1 MKKRILLM
9 FVFVCASLLYGVA
22 NAQTYEGFIG
32 AEDWKTVGTP
42 QDSEEGYAPDFSY
55 QISVVDEGK
64 LQVTV
69 DMSATCVGL
78 VPQLFVN
85 GGYLMDLNPVA
96 GSSSQFANTTSD
108 AYEIGETLSVS
119 FYFAYAGGIS
129 DTNPF
134 DYVVGS
140 TNEALD
146 DSEAPVVSMLELEG
160 VSTTKADVRLL
171 VTDNLASSVKVEFS
185 VDDFASVLNSQKVAA
200 GTETVCTLSGLTPET
215 AYDLKV
221 RATDDADN
229 VSEVKTLSFS
239 TLDADAESYYYGVVA
254 SADEWEENTGDYRPV
269 INYIV
274 KTTADNQLEFTM
286 TLDSGTDGLVNPEI
300 WIDNVAYGTT
310 PISGEELAYT
320 YTTEA
325 SFVRGATVTFNFRLV
340 YAGGGASATLPIS
353 FVVGSA
359 NEKPAE
365 DVEAPVL
372 NSVTAGNV
380 TGYSADITVNAT
392 DNQSASLTVEVA
404 SDEAFESVLGTSRVN
419 SGEDGICTLDN
430 LSPLTDYTLYVRVSD
445 LAGNVSEVK
454 TVTFSTLEPADAVTF
469 VGSIAAD
476 GWAVTGTPEGEEE
489 VFAPSVSYEIVT
501 TRENRLQFRLS
512 LDRVCVGMGA
522 EVWIDGEPFF
532 GLQQPAAENAVN
544 IFEGENSQSYSR
556 GTKLNIRFRF
566 PFAGGVSE
574 TKPFEFEV
582 GSKSGG
588 SSVDDFV
595 ADAVRVYGA
604 NGELR
609 VCGASGSQCC
619 VYDLSGRL
627 VMSCLVDG
635 QEAVYSLNKGLY
647 VVVVG
652 GSVSKV
658 VL

>member
-1 MKKRILLM
+1 MKKKLLLM
-9 FVFVCASLLYGVA
+9 FVFVCASFLYGVV

-32 AEDWKTVGTP
+32 ADDWQTVGTP
-42 QDSEEGYAPDFSY
+42 QDATEGYAPDFSY
-55 QISVVDEGK
+55 QISVVEDGK

-69 DMSATCVGL
+69 DLSATCVGL

-85 GGYLMDLNPVA
+85 GVYLMNLNPVA
-96 GSSSQFANTTSD
+96 GSSSQFSGTTPD
-108 AYEIGETLSVS
+108 AYEIGETLRLS
-119 FYFAYAGGIS
+119 FYFAYAGGVS
-129 DTNPF
+129 DTNAF

-146 DSEAPVVSMLELEG
+146 DSEAPVVSMFELEG

-239 TLDADAESYYYGVVA
+239 TLDADAECYYYGVVA
-254 SADEWEENTGDYRPV
+254 TEEEWNEKGGGYVPV
-269 INYIV
+269 INYVV
-274 KTTADNQLEFTM
+274 KTTADNKLEFTL
-286 TLDSGTDGLVNPEI
+286 TLDSGTTGLVNPEI
-300 WIDNVAYGTT
+300 WVDGVNTATAPVGDA
-310 PISGEELAYT
+310 LT
-320 YTTEA
+320 YTGISAA
-325 SFVRGATVTFNFRLV
+325 SYERGATVNFYFRLV
-340 YAGGGASATLPIS
+340 HAGGVSSTHAIP
-353 FVVGSA
+353 FEVGSA

-372 NSVTAGNV
+372 NSVSAGNI

-392 DNQSASLTVEVA
+392 DDQSASLTVEVA
-404 SDEAFESVLGTSRVN
+404 SDEAFESVLATSRVA
-419 SGEDGICTLDN
+419 SGEDGVCTLDN
-430 LSPLTDYTLYVRVSD
+430 LTPLTEYTLYVRVSD
-445 LAGNVSEVK
+445 LAGNVSDVK
-454 TVTFSTLEPADAVTF
+454 TVTFTTLEPADAVTF

-609 VCGASGSQCC
+609 VCGASGSQCS

>member
-1 MKKRILLM
+1 MKKKLLLV
-9 FVFVCASLLYGVA
+9 FVFVCASFLYGVV

-42 QDSEEGYAPDFSY
+42 QGSEEGYAPDFSY

-69 DMSATCVGL
+69 DLSATCVGL

-85 GGYLMDLNPVA
+85 GVYLMNLNPVA
-96 GSSSQFANTTSD
+96 GSSSQFSGTTPD
-108 AYEIGETLSVS
+108 AYEIGETLSLS
-119 FYFAYAGGIS
+119 FYFAYAGGVS
-129 DTNPF
+129 DTNAF

-146 DSEAPVVSMLELEG
+146 DSEAPVVSMFELEG

-239 TLDADAESYYYGVVA
+239 TLDADAECYYYGVVA
-254 SADEWEENTGDYRPV
+254 TEEEWNEKGGGYVPV
-269 INYIV
+269 INYVV
-274 KTTADNQLEFTM
+274 KTTADNKLEFTL
-286 TLDSGTDGLVNPEI
+286 TLDSGTTGLVNPEI
-300 WIDNVAYGTT
+300 WVDGVNTATAPVGDA
-310 PISGEELAYT
+310 LT
-320 YTTEA
+320 YTGISAA
-325 SFVRGATVTFNFRLV
+325 SYERGATVNFYFRLV
-340 YAGGGASATLPIS
+340 HAGGVSSTHAIP
-353 FVVGSA
+353 FEVGSA

-372 NSVTAGNV
+372 NSVSAGNI

-392 DNQSASLTVEVA
+392 DDQSASLTVEVA
-404 SDEAFESVLGTSRVN
+404 SDEAFESVLATSRVA
-419 SGEDGICTLDN
+419 SGEDGVCTLDN
-430 LSPLTDYTLYVRVSD
+430 LTPLTDYTLYVRVSD

-476 GWAVTGTPEGEEE
+476 GWAVTGTPEGETE

-512 LDRVCVGMGA
+512 LDRVCVGMGV

-544 IFEGENSQSYSR
+544 IFEGENSRSYPR

>member
-1 MKKRILLM
+1 MKKKLLLM
-9 FVFVCASLLYGVA
+9 FVFVCASFLYGVV
-22 NAQTYEGFIG
+22 NAQTYKGFIG

-108 AYEIGETLSVS
+108 VYEIGETLSVS

-146 DSEAPVVSMLELEG
+146 DSEAPVVSMFELEG

-200 GTETVCTLSGLTPET
+200 GTKTVCTLSGLTPET

-239 TLDADAESYYYGVVA
+239 TLDADAECYYYGVVA
-254 SADEWEENTGDYRPV
+254 TEEEWNEKGGGYVPV
-269 INYIV
+269 INYVV
-274 KTTADNQLEFTM
+274 KTTADNKLEFTM
-286 TLDSGTDGLVNPEI
+286 TLDSGTTGLVNPEI
-300 WIDNVAYGTT
+300 WVDGVNTATTPTGEALTYTGITGASFERGTT
-310 PISGEELAYT
+310 VNFY
-320 YTTEA
+320 
-325 SFVRGATVTFNFRLV
+325 FRLV
-340 YAGGGASATLPIS
+340 HAGGVSSTHAIP
-353 FVVGSA
+353 FEVGSA

-404 SDEAFESVLGTSRVN
+404 SDEAFESVLATSRVA
-419 SGEDGICTLDN
+419 SGEDGVCTLDN
-430 LSPLTDYTLYVRVSD
+430 LTPLTEYTLYVRVSD
-445 LAGNVSEVK
+445 LAGNVSDVK
-454 TVTFSTLEPADAVTF
+454 TVTFTTLEPADAVAF

-476 GWAVTGTPEGEEE
+476 GWAVTGTPEGETE

-512 LDRVCVGMGA
+512 LDRVCVGMGV
-522 EVWIDGEPFF
+522 EVWINGEPFF

-544 IFEGENSQSYSR
+544 IFEGENSRSYPR

>member
-1 MKKRILLM
+1 MKKKLLLM
-9 FVFVCASLLYGVA
+9 FVFVCASFLYGVV

-42 QDSEEGYAPDFSY
+42 QGSEEGYAPDFSY

-69 DMSATCVGL
+69 DLSATCVGL

-85 GGYLMDLNPVA
+85 GVYLMNLNPVA
-96 GSSSQFANTTSD
+96 GSSSQFSGTTPD

-119 FYFAYAGGIS
+119 FYFAYAGGFS
-129 DTNPF
+129 DTNSF

-140 TNEALD
+140 TNGALD
-146 DSEAPVVSMLELEG
+146 DS
-160 VSTTKADVRLL
+160 
-171 VTDNLASSVKVEFS
+171 
-185 VDDFASVLNSQKVAA
+185 
-200 GTETVCTLSGLTPET
+200 
-215 AYDLKV
+215 
-221 RATDDADN
+221 
-229 VSEVKTLSFS
+229 
-239 TLDADAESYYYGVVA
+239 
-254 SADEWEENTGDYRPV
+254 
-269 INYIV
+269 
-274 KTTADNQLEFTM
+274 
-286 TLDSGTDGLVNPEI
+286 
-300 WIDNVAYGTT
+300 
-310 PISGEELAYT
+310 
-320 YTTEA
+320 
-325 SFVRGATVTFNFRLV
+325 
-340 YAGGGASATLPIS
+340 
-353 FVVGSA
+353 
-359 NEKPAE
+359 
-365 DVEAPVL
+365 EAPVL

-404 SDEAFESVLGTSRVN
+404 SDEAFESVLATSRVA
-419 SGEDGICTLDN
+419 SGEDGVCTLDN

-469 VGSIAAD
+469 VGGIAAD
-476 GWAVTGTPEGEEE
+476 GWASTGTPEGEAE
-489 VFAPSVSYEIVT
+489 VFAPAVSYEIVT

-512 LDRVCVGMGA
+512 LDRVCVGMGV

-544 IFEGENSQSYSR
+544 IFEGENSRSYPR

-566 PFAGGVSE
+566 PFTGGVSE

>member
-1 MKKRILLM
+1 MKKKLLLM
-9 FVFVCASLLYGVA
+9 FVFVCASILYGVV

-32 AEDWKTVGTP
+32 ADDWQTVGTP
-42 QDSEEGYAPDFSY
+42 QDATEGYAPDFSY
-55 QISVVDEGK
+55 QISVVEDGK

-69 DMSATCVGL
+69 DLSATCVGL
-78 VPQLFVN
+78 VPQLVVN
-85 GGYLMDLNPVA
+85 GKYTNLEPVA
-96 GSSSQFANTTSD
+96 GSASQFSGTTPD
-108 AYEIGETLSVS
+108 AYEIGETLRLS
-119 FYFAYAGGIS
+119 FYFAYAGGVS
-129 DTNPF
+129 DTNAF

-146 DSEAPVVSMLELEG
+146 DSEAPVVSMFELEG

-239 TLDADAESYYYGVVA
+239 TLDADAECYYYGVVA
-254 SADEWEENTGDYRPV
+254 TEEEWNEKGGGYVPV
-269 INYIV
+269 INYVV
-274 KTTADNQLEFTM
+274 KTTADNKLEFTL
-286 TLDSGTDGLVNPEI
+286 TLDSGTTGLVNPEI
-300 WIDNVAYGTT
+300 WVDGVNTATAPVGDA
-310 PISGEELAYT
+310 LT
-320 YTTEA
+320 YTGISAA
-325 SFVRGATVTFNFRLV
+325 SYERGATVNFYFRLV
-340 YAGGGASATLPIS
+340 HAGGVSSTHAIP
-353 FVVGSA
+353 FEVGSA

-372 NSVTAGNV
+372 NSVSAGNI

-392 DNQSASLTVEVA
+392 DDQSASLTVEVA
-404 SDEAFESVLGTSRVN
+404 SDEAFESVLATSRVA
-419 SGEDGICTLDN
+419 SGEDGVCTLDN
-430 LSPLTDYTLYVRVSD
+430 LTPLTDYTLYVRVSD

-476 GWAVTGTPEGEEE
+476 GWAVTGTPEGETE

-512 LDRVCVGMGA
+512 LDRVCVGMGV

-544 IFEGENSQSYSR
+544 IFEGENSRSYPR

-595 ADAVRVYGA
+595 ADAVRFYGA

>member
-1 MKKRILLM
+1 MKKKLLLM
-9 FVFVCASLLYGVA
+9 FVFVCASFLYGVV

-32 AEDWKTVGTP
+32 ADDWQTVGTP
-42 QDSEEGYAPDFSY
+42 QDATEGYAPDFSY
-55 QISVVDEGK
+55 QISVAEDGK

-69 DMSATCVGL
+69 DLSATCVGL

-85 GGYLMDLNPVA
+85 GGYLMNLNPVA
-96 GSSSQFANTTSD
+96 GSASQFSNTTPD
-108 AYEIGETLSVS
+108 TYEIGETLSIS
-119 FYFAYAGGIS
+119 FYFAYAGGVS

-140 TNEALD
+140 VNETLD

-160 VSTTKADVRLL
+160 VSSTKADVCVL
-171 VTDNLASSVKVEFS
+171 VNDNVASSVKVEFS
-185 VDDFASVLNSQKVAA
+185 VDGFSSVLQSQKVAV
-200 GTETVCTLSGLTPET
+200 GTETVCTLSGLTPAT
-215 AYDLKV
+215 AYDLAV

-254 SADEWEENTGDYRPV
+254 SADEWNEKGGDYTPV
-269 INYIV
+269 INYVV
-274 KTTADNQLEFTM
+274 KTTGDNQLEFTL
-286 TLDSGTDGLVNPEI
+286 TLDSGMTGLVNPEI
-300 WIDNVAYGTT
+300 WVNGVNTATAPT
-310 PISGEELAYT
+310 GEELT
-320 YTTEA
+320 YTGITEA
-325 SFVRGATVTFNFRLV
+325 AFERGTTVNFYFRLV
-340 YAGGGASATLPIS
+340 HSGGVSSTQSIP
-353 FVVGSA
+353 FEVGSA

-372 NSVTAGNV
+372 NSVSAGNI

-392 DNQSASLTVEVA
+392 DNLSTSLTVEIA

-419 SGEDGICTLDN
+419 SGEDGVCTLDN

-476 GWAVTGTPEGEEE
+476 GWASTGTPEGEAE
-489 VFAPSVSYEIVT
+489 VFAPAVSYEIVT

-512 LDRVCVGMGA
+512 LDRVCPGLGV

-532 GLQQPAAENAVN
+532 GLQQPQAENAVN
-544 IFEGENSQSYSR
+544 LFEGENSQSYPR

-588 SSVDDFV
+588 SSVENFA
-595 ADAVRVYGA
+595 ADAVRVSGS

-609 VCGASGSQCC
+609 ICGASGSQCV
-619 VYDLSGRL
+619 VYDLSGRV
-627 VMSCLVDG
+627 VMNCLVDG
-635 QEAVYSLNKGLY
+635 QDAVYSLNKGLY

-652 GSVSKV
+652 SSVSKV

>member
-85 GGYLMDLNPVA
+85 GGYLMNLNPVA

-160 VSTTKADVRLL
+160 VSTTKVDVRLL

-185 VDDFASVLNSQKVAA
+185 IDDFASVLNSQKVAA

-239 TLDADAESYYYGVVA
+239 TLDADAECYYYGVVA
-254 SADEWEENTGDYRPV
+254 TEEEWNEKGGGYVPV
-269 INYIV
+269 INYVV
-274 KTTADNQLEFTM
+274 KTTADNKLEFTM
-286 TLDSGTDGLVNPEI
+286 TLDSGMTGLVNPEI
-300 WIDNVAYGTT
+300 WVDGVNTATTPTGEALTYTGITGASFERGTT
-310 PISGEELAYT
+310 VNFY
-320 YTTEA
+320 
-325 SFVRGATVTFNFRLV
+325 FRLV
-340 YAGGGASATLPIS
+340 HAGGVSSTHAIP
-353 FVVGSA
+353 FEVGSA

-404 SDEAFESVLGTSRVN
+404 SDEAFESVLASSRVA
-419 SGEDGICTLDN
+419 SGEDGVCTLDN
-430 LSPLTDYTLYVRVSD
+430 LTPLTEYTLYVRVSD
-445 LAGNVSEVK
+445 LAGNVSDVK
-454 TVTFSTLEPADAVTF
+454 TVTFTTLEPADAVTF
-469 VGSIAAD
+469 VGSIAVD

-588 SSVDDFV
+588 SSVDDFA

-609 VCGASGSQCC
+609 VCGASGSQCS

>member
-1 MKKRILLM
+1 MKKKLLLM
-9 FVFVCASLLYGVA
+9 FVFVCASFLYGVV

-32 AEDWKTVGTP
+32 AEDWETVGTP
-42 QDSEEGYAPDFSY
+42 QGSEEGYAPDFSY

-69 DMSATCVGL
+69 DLSATCVGL
-78 VPQLFVN
+78 VPQLVVN
-85 GGYLMDLNPVA
+85 GKYTNLEPVA
-96 GSSSQFANTTSD
+96 GSASQFSNTTPD
-108 AYEIGETLSVS
+108 AYKIGETLRIS
-119 FYFAYAGGIS
+119 FYFAYAGGAS
-129 DTNPF
+129 GTNPF

-140 TNEALD
+140 VNETLD

-160 VSTTKADVRLL
+160 VSSTKADVRLL
-171 VTDNLASSVKVEFS
+171 VNDNVASSVKVEFS
-185 VDDFASVLNSQKVAA
+185 VDGFSSVLQSQKVAV
-200 GTETVCTLSGLTPET
+200 GTETVCTLSGLTPAT
-215 AYDLKV
+215 AYDLAV

-254 SADEWEENTGDYRPV
+254 SADEWNEKGGDYTPV
-269 INYIV
+269 INYVV
-274 KTTADNQLEFTM
+274 KTTADNKLEFTL
-286 TLDSGTDGLVNPEI
+286 TLDSGMTGLVNPEI
-300 WIDNVAYGTT
+300 WVNGVNTATAPT
-310 PISGEELAYT
+310 GEELT
-320 YTTEA
+320 YTGITEA
-325 SFVRGATVTFNFRLV
+325 AFERGTTVNFYFRLV
-340 YAGGGASATLPIS
+340 HSGGVSSTQSIL
-353 FVVGSA
+353 FEVGSA

-372 NSVTAGNV
+372 NSVSAGNI

-392 DNQSASLTVEVA
+392 DNQSTSLTVEIA
-404 SDEAFESVLGTSRVN
+404 SDEAFESILGTSRVN

-476 GWAVTGTPEGEEE
+476 GWASTGTPEGETE
-489 VFAPSVSYEIVT
+489 VFAPAVSYEIVT

-512 LDRVCVGMGA
+512 LDRVCPGLGV
-522 EVWIDGEPFF
+522 EVWIDGEQYFK
-532 GLQQPAAENAVN
+532 LQQPQAENAVN
-544 IFEGENSQSYSR
+544 LFEGENSQSYPR

-566 PFAGGVSE
+566 PFTGGVSE

-588 SSVDDFV
+588 SSVENFA
-595 ADAVRVYGA
+595 ADAVRVSGY

-609 VCGASGSQCC
+609 ICGASGSQCC

>member
-32 AEDWKTVGTP
+32 ADDWDRVGTP
-42 QDSEEGYAPDFSY
+42 EGATEGYAPDFSY
-55 QISVVDEGK
+55 QISVVEDGK

-69 DMSATCVGL
+69 DLSATCVGL
-78 VPQLFVN
+78 VPQLFVE
-85 GGYLMDLNPVA
+85 GEYLMNLNPVA
-96 GSSSQFANTTSD
+96 GSSSQFSNTTPG
-108 AYEIGETLSVS
+108 AYKIGETLSLS
-119 FYFAYAGGIS
+119 FYFAYGQFS
-129 DTNPF
+129 TTKPF

-140 TNEALD
+140 VNETLD

-200 GTETVCTLSGLTPET
+200 GTETVCTLSGLKPET
-215 AYDLKV
+215 PYDLKV

-239 TLDADAESYYYGVVA
+239 TLDADAESYYYGVV
-254 SADEWEENTGDYRPV
+254 STEEEWNEKGGGYMPI
-269 INYIV
+269 INYVV
-274 KTTADNQLEFTM
+274 KTTAGNKLEFTL
-286 TLDSGTDGLVNPEI
+286 TLDSGTAGLMNPEI
-300 WIDNVAYGTT
+300 WVDNVNTATVPT
-310 PISGEELAYT
+310 GEALT
-320 YTTEA
+320 YTGITEA
-325 SFVRGATVTFNFRLV
+325 SFKRGTTVSFYFRLIH
-340 YAGGGASATLPIS
+340 AGGVSAMHAIP
-353 FVVGSA
+353 FEVGSA

-372 NSVTAGNV
+372 NSVSAGNV

-404 SDEAFESVLGTSRVN
+404 SDEAFESVLATSRVA
-419 SGEDGICTLDN
+419 SGEDGVCILDN
-430 LSPLTDYTLYVRVSD
+430 LTPLTKYTLYVRVSD

-476 GWAVTGTPEGEEE
+476 GWASTGTPQDETE
-489 VFAPSVSYEIVT
+489 VFAPAVSYEIVT

-512 LDRVCVGMGA
+512 LDRVCTDLGV

-532 GLQQPAAENAVN
+532 KLQQPQAENAVN
-544 IFEGENSQSYSR
+544 LFEGENSQSYPR
-556 GTKLNIRFRF
+556 GKKLNIRFRF

>member
-1 MKKRILLM
+1 M
-9 FVFVCASLLYGVA
+9 FVFVCAFLLSGVA

-32 AEDWKTVGTP
+32 AEDWATVGTP

-55 QISVVDEGK
+55 QIAVGEDGK

-69 DMSATCVGL
+69 DLSATCVGL

-85 GGYLMDLNPVA
+85 GGYVMNLNPVA
-96 GSSSQFANTTSD
+96 GSASQFSNTTPD
-108 AYEIGETLSVS
+108 AYEIGETLSIS
-119 FYFAYAGGIS
+119 FYFAYAGGAS
-129 DTNPF
+129 STVSF
-134 DYVVGS
+134 EYVVGS

-171 VTDNLASSVKVEFS
+171 VTDNLASSVTVEFS
-185 VDDFASVLNSQKVAA
+185 IDDFASVLESQKVAV
-200 GTETVCTLSGLTPET
+200 GTETVCTLSGLTPAT

-221 RATDDADN
+221 RATDGSEN
-229 VSEVKTLSFS
+229 VSDVKTLSFS
-239 TLDADAESYYYGVVA
+239 TLDADAESYYYGVV
-254 SADEWEENTGDYRPV
+254 STEEEWNEKGGGYMPV
-269 INYIV
+269 INYVV
-274 KTTADNQLEFTM
+274 KTTADNKLEFTL
-286 TLDSGTDGLVNPEI
+286 TLDSGTTGLVNPEI
-300 WIDNVAYGTT
+300 WVNNVNTATAPT
-310 PISGEELAYT
+310 GEALT
-320 YTTEA
+320 YAGVTEA
-325 SFVRGATVTFNFRLV
+325 SFERGATVNFYFRLV
-340 YAGGGASATLPIS
+340 HSDGVSSTHSIS
-353 FVVGSA
+353 FEVGSA

-372 NSVTAGNV
+372 NSVSAGNI

-392 DNQSASLTVEVA
+392 DNQSTSLTVEIA
-404 SDEAFESVLGTSRVN
+404 SDEAFESVLGTSRVA
-419 SGEDGICTLDN
+419 SGVDGVYTLDN
-430 LSPLTDYTLYVRVSD
+430 LTPLTDYTLFVRVSD

-454 TVTFSTLEPADAVTF
+454 TVEFSTLEPADAVTF

-476 GWAVTGTPEGEEE
+476 GWASTGTPQDETE
-489 VFAPSVSYEIVT
+489 VFAPAVSYEIVT

-512 LDRVCVGMGA
+512 LDRVCVGMGV

-544 IFEGENSQSYSR
+544 VFEGENSRSYPR

-588 SSVDDFV
+588 SSVEGFA

-604 NGELR
+604 NGELHIY
-609 VCGASGSQCC
+609 GASGSRCS

-627 VMSCLVDG
+627 VMNCLVDG
-635 QEAVYSLNKGLY
+635 QDAVYSLNKGLY

>member
-1 MKKRILLM
+1 MKKRLLLM

-55 QISVVDEGK
+55 QISVVEDGK

-69 DMSATCVGL
+69 DLSATCVGL
-78 VPQLFVN
+78 VPQLVVN
-85 GGYLMDLNPVA
+85 GKYTNLEPVA
-96 GSSSQFANTTSD
+96 GSASQFSGTTPD
-108 AYEIGETLSVS
+108 AYEIGETLRLS
-119 FYFAYAGGIS
+119 FYFAYAGGVS
-129 DTNPF
+129 DTNAF

-146 DSEAPVVSMLELEG
+146 DSEAPVVSMFELEG

-239 TLDADAESYYYGVVA
+239 TLDADAECYYYGVVA
-254 SADEWEENTGDYRPV
+254 TEEEWNEKGGGYVPV
-269 INYIV
+269 INYVV
-274 KTTADNQLEFTM
+274 KTTADNKLEFTL
-286 TLDSGTDGLVNPEI
+286 TLDSGTTGLVNPEI
-300 WIDNVAYGTT
+300 WVDGVNTATAPVGDA
-310 PISGEELAYT
+310 LT
-320 YTTEA
+320 YTGISAA
-325 SFVRGATVTFNFRLV
+325 SYERGATVNFYFRLV
-340 YAGGGASATLPIS
+340 HAGGVSSTHAIP
-353 FVVGSA
+353 FEVGSA

-404 SDEAFESVLGTSRVN
+404 SDEAFESVLATSRVA
-419 SGEDGICTLDN
+419 SGEDGVCTLDN

-476 GWAVTGTPEGEEE
+476 GWASTGTPEGEAE
-489 VFAPSVSYEIVT
+489 VFAPAVSYEIVT

-512 LDRVCVGMGA
+512 LDRVCVGMGV

-544 IFEGENSQSYSR
+544 IFEGENSRSYPR

-566 PFAGGVSE
+566 PFTGGVSE

>member
-1 MKKRILLM
+1 MKKRLLLM

-85 GGYLMDLNPVA
+85 GGYLMNLNPVA
-96 GSSSQFANTTSD
+96 GSSSQFVNTTSD

-140 TNEALD
+140 TNETLD

-239 TLDADAESYYYGVVA
+239 TLDADAECYYYGVVA
-254 SADEWEENTGDYRPV
+254 TEEEWNEKGGGYVPV
-269 INYIV
+269 INYVV
-274 KTTADNQLEFTM
+274 KTTADNKLEFTM
-286 TLDSGTDGLVNPEI
+286 TLDSGTTGLVNPEI
-300 WIDNVAYGTT
+300 WVDGVNTATTPTGEALTYTGITDASYERGTT
-310 PISGEELAYT
+310 VNFY
-320 YTTEA
+320 
-325 SFVRGATVTFNFRLV
+325 FRLV
-340 YAGGGASATLPIS
+340 HAGGVSSTHAIP
-353 FVVGSA
+353 FEVGSA

-372 NSVTAGNV
+372 NSVSAGNV

-404 SDEAFESVLGTSRVN
+404 SDEAFESVLATSRVA
-419 SGEDGICTLDN
+419 SGEDGVCILDN
-430 LSPLTDYTLYVRVSD
+430 LTPLTEYTLYVRVSD
-445 LAGNVSEVK
+445 LAGNVSDVK
-454 TVTFSTLEPADAVTF
+454 TVTFTTLEPADAVTF

-609 VCGASGSQCC
+609 VCGASGSQCS

>member
-1 MKKRILLM
+1 M
-9 FVFVCASLLYGVA
+9 FVFVCVSLLYGVV
-22 NAQTYEGFIG
+22 NAQTYAGFIG
-32 AEDWKTVGTP
+32 AEDWKTVGKP
-42 QDSEEGYAPDFSY
+42 QGSEEGYAPDFSY

-69 DMSATCVGL
+69 DLSATCVGL

-85 GGYLMDLNPVA
+85 GVYLMNLNPVA
-96 GSSSQFANTTSD
+96 GSSSQFAGTTPD
-108 AYEIGETLSVS
+108 AYEIGETLGVS

-140 TNEALD
+140 TNGALD
-146 DSEAPVVSMLELEG
+146 DS
-160 VSTTKADVRLL
+160 
-171 VTDNLASSVKVEFS
+171 
-185 VDDFASVLNSQKVAA
+185 
-200 GTETVCTLSGLTPET
+200 
-215 AYDLKV
+215 
-221 RATDDADN
+221 
-229 VSEVKTLSFS
+229 
-239 TLDADAESYYYGVVA
+239 
-254 SADEWEENTGDYRPV
+254 
-269 INYIV
+269 
-274 KTTADNQLEFTM
+274 
-286 TLDSGTDGLVNPEI
+286 
-300 WIDNVAYGTT
+300 
-310 PISGEELAYT
+310 
-320 YTTEA
+320 
-325 SFVRGATVTFNFRLV
+325 
-340 YAGGGASATLPIS
+340 
-353 FVVGSA
+353 
-359 NEKPAE
+359 
-365 DVEAPVL
+365 EAPVL

-404 SDEAFESVLGTSRVN
+404 SDEAFESVLATSRVA
-419 SGEDGICTLDN
+419 SGEDGVCTLDN
-430 LSPLTDYTLYVRVSD
+430 LTPLTEYTLYVRVSD
-445 LAGNVSEVK
+445 LAGNVSDVK
-454 TVTFSTLEPADAVTF
+454 TVTFTTLEPDDAVTF

-609 VCGASGSQCC
+609 VCGASGSQCS

>member
-1 MKKRILLM
+1 MKKKLLLM
-9 FVFVCASLLYGVA
+9 FVFVCASFLYGVV

-32 AEDWKTVGTP
+32 ADDWQTVGTP
-42 QDSEEGYAPDFSY
+42 QDATEGYAPDFSY
-55 QISVVDEGK
+55 QISVVEDGK

-69 DMSATCVGL
+69 DLSATCVGL
-78 VPQLFVN
+78 VPQLVVN
-85 GGYLMDLNPVA
+85 GKYTNLEPVV
-96 GSSSQFANTTSD
+96 GSASQFSGTTPD
-108 AYEIGETLSVS
+108 AYEIGKTLRLS
-119 FYFAYAGGIS
+119 FYFAYAGGVS
-129 DTNPF
+129 DTNAF

-146 DSEAPVVSMLELEG
+146 DSEAPVVSMFELEG

-239 TLDADAESYYYGVVA
+239 TLDADAECYYYGVVA
-254 SADEWEENTGDYRPV
+254 TEEEWNEKGGGYVPV
-269 INYIV
+269 INYVV
-274 KTTADNQLEFTM
+274 KTTADNKLEFTL
-286 TLDSGTDGLVNPEI
+286 TLDSGTTGLVNPEI
-300 WIDNVAYGTT
+300 WVDGVNTATAPT
-310 PISGEELAYT
+310 GEELT
-320 YTTEA
+320 YTGITEA
-325 SFVRGATVTFNFRLV
+325 SFERGATVTFYFRLV
-340 YAGGGASATLPIS
+340 HAGGVSSTHAIP
-353 FVVGSA
+353 FEVGSA

-404 SDEAFESVLGTSRVN
+404 SDEAFESVLATSRVA
-419 SGEDGICTLDN
+419 SGEDGVCTLDN

-469 VGSIAAD
+469 VGGIAAD
-476 GWAVTGTPEGEEE
+476 GWASTGTPEGEAE
-489 VFAPSVSYEIVT
+489 VFAPAVSYEIVT

-512 LDRVCVGMGA
+512 LDRVCVGMGV

-544 IFEGENSQSYSR
+544 IFEGENSRSYPR

-566 PFAGGVSE
+566 PFTGGVSE

>member
-1 MKKRILLM
+1 MKKKLLLM
-9 FVFVCASLLYGVA
+9 FVFVCASFLYGVV

-32 AEDWKTVGTP
+32 AEDWETVGTP
-42 QDSEEGYAPDFSY
+42 QGSEEGYAPDFSY
-55 QISVVDEGK
+55 QISVVDEEK

-69 DMSATCVGL
+69 DLSATCVGL
-78 VPQLFVN
+78 VPQLVVN
-85 GGYLMDLNPVA
+85 GKYTNLEPVA
-96 GSSSQFANTTSD
+96 GSASQFSNTTPD
-108 AYEIGETLSVS
+108 AYEIGETLRIS
-119 FYFAYAGGIS
+119 FYFAYAGGAS
-129 DTNPF
+129 GTNPF

-140 TNEALD
+140 VNETLD

-160 VSTTKADVRLL
+160 VSSTKADVRLL
-171 VTDNLASSVKVEFS
+171 VNDNVASSVKVEFS
-185 VDDFASVLNSQKVAA
+185 VDGFSSVLQSQKVAV
-200 GTETVCTLSGLTPET
+200 GTETVCTLSGLTPAT
-215 AYDLKV
+215 AYDLAV

-254 SADEWEENTGDYRPV
+254 SADEWNEKGGDYTPV
-269 INYIV
+269 INYVV
-274 KTTADNQLEFTM
+274 KTTADNKLEFTL
-286 TLDSGTDGLVNPEI
+286 TLDSGMTGLVNPEI
-300 WIDNVAYGTT
+300 WVNGVNTATAPT
-310 PISGEELAYT
+310 GEELT
-320 YTTEA
+320 YTGITEA
-325 SFVRGATVTFNFRLV
+325 AFERGTTVNFYFRLV
-340 YAGGGASATLPIS
+340 HSGGVSSTQSIL
-353 FVVGSA
+353 FEVGSA

-372 NSVTAGNV
+372 NSVSAGNI

-392 DNQSASLTVEVA
+392 DNQSTSLTVEIA
-404 SDEAFESVLGTSRVN
+404 SDEAFESILGTSRVN

-476 GWAVTGTPEGEEE
+476 GWASTGTPEGETE
-489 VFAPSVSYEIVT
+489 VFAPAVSYEIVT

-512 LDRVCVGMGA
+512 LDRVCPGLGV
-522 EVWIDGEPFF
+522 EVWIDGEQYFK
-532 GLQQPAAENAVN
+532 LQQPQAENAVN
-544 IFEGENSQSYSR
+544 LFEGENSQSYPR

-566 PFAGGVSE
+566 PFTGGVSE

-588 SSVDDFV
+588 SSVENFA
-595 ADAVRVYGA
+595 ADAVRVSGY

-609 VCGASGSQCC
+609 ICGASGSQCC

>member
-9 FVFVCASLLYGVA
+9 FVFVCVSLLYGVV

-42 QDSEEGYAPDFSY
+42 QGSEEGYAPDFSY

-69 DMSATCVGL
+69 DLSATCVGL

-85 GGYLMDLNPVA
+85 GVYLMNLNPVA
-96 GSSSQFANTTSD
+96 GSSSQFSGTTPD
-108 AYEIGETLSVS
+108 AYEIGETLRLS
-119 FYFAYAGGIS
+119 FYFAYAGGVS
-129 DTNPF
+129 DTNAF

-146 DSEAPVVSMLELEG
+146 DSEAPVVSMFELEG

-239 TLDADAESYYYGVVA
+239 TLDADAECYYYGVVA
-254 SADEWEENTGDYRPV
+254 TEEEWNEKGGGYVPV
-269 INYIV
+269 INYVV
-274 KTTADNQLEFTM
+274 KTTADNKLEFTM
-286 TLDSGTDGLVNPEI
+286 TLDSGTTGLVNPEI
-300 WIDNVAYGTT
+300 WVDGVNTATTPTGEALTYTGITGASFERGTT
-310 PISGEELAYT
+310 VNFY
-320 YTTEA
+320 
-325 SFVRGATVTFNFRLV
+325 FRLV
-340 YAGGGASATLPIS
+340 HAGGVSSTHAIP
-353 FVVGSA
+353 FEVGSA

-404 SDEAFESVLGTSRVN
+404 SDEAFESVLATSRVA
-419 SGEDGICTLDN
+419 SGEDGVCTLDN
-430 LSPLTDYTLYVRVSD
+430 LTPLTEYTLYVRVSD
-445 LAGNVSEVK
+445 LAGNVSDVK
-454 TVTFSTLEPADAVTF
+454 TVTFTTLEPADAVAF

-476 GWAVTGTPEGEEE
+476 GWAVTGTPEGETE

-512 LDRVCVGMGA
+512 LDRVCVGMGV
-522 EVWIDGEPFF
+522 EVWINGEPFF

-544 IFEGENSQSYSR
+544 IFEGENSRSYPR

>member
-1 MKKRILLM
+1 MKKKLLLM
-9 FVFVCASLLYGVA
+9 FVFVCASFLYGVV

-32 AEDWKTVGTP
+32 AEDWETVGTP
-42 QDSEEGYAPDFSY
+42 QGSEEGYAPDFSY
-55 QISVVDEGK
+55 QISVVEDGK

-69 DMSATCVGL
+69 DLSATCVGL
-78 VPQLFVN
+78 VPQLVVN
-85 GGYLMDLNPVA
+85 GKYTNLEPVA
-96 GSSSQFANTTSD
+96 GSASQFSNTTPD
-108 AYEIGETLSVS
+108 AYEIGEKLSIS
-119 FYFAYAGGIS
+119 FYFAYGQVS
-129 DTNPF
+129 MTKPF

-140 TNEALD
+140 VNETLD

-160 VSTTKADVRLL
+160 VSSTKADVRLL
-171 VTDNLASSVKVEFS
+171 VNDNVASSVKVEFS
-185 VDDFASVLNSQKVAA
+185 VDGFSSVLQSQKVAV
-200 GTETVCTLSGLTPET
+200 GTETVCTLSGLTPAT
-215 AYDLKV
+215 TYDLAV

-254 SADEWEENTGDYRPV
+254 SADEWNEKGGDYTPV
-269 INYIV
+269 INYVV
-274 KTTADNQLEFTM
+274 KTTADNKLEFTL
-286 TLDSGTDGLVNPEI
+286 TLDSGMTGLVNPEI
-300 WIDNVAYGTT
+300 WVNGVNTATAPT
-310 PISGEELAYT
+310 GEELT
-320 YTTEA
+320 YTGITEA
-325 SFVRGATVTFNFRLV
+325 AFERGTTVNFYFRLV
-340 YAGGGASATLPIS
+340 HSGGVSSTHAIP
-353 FVVGSA
+353 FEVGSA

-392 DNQSASLTVEVA
+392 DNQSTSLTVEIA

-476 GWAVTGTPEGEEE
+476 GWASTGTPQDETE
-489 VFAPSVSYEIVT
+489 VFAPAVSYEIVT

-512 LDRVCVGMGA
+512 LDRVCTDLGV
-522 EVWIDGEPFF
+522 EVWIGGEQFF
-532 GLQQPAAENAVN
+532 KLQQPQAENAVN
-544 IFEGENSQSYSR
+544 LFEGENSQSYPR

-588 SSVDDFV
+588 SSVENFA
-595 ADAVRVYGA
+595 ADAVRVSGS

-609 VCGASGSQCC
+609 ICGASGSHCC

>member
-1 MKKRILLM
+1 MKKKLLLM
-9 FVFVCASLLYGVA
+9 FVFVCASFLYGVV

-42 QDSEEGYAPDFSY
+42 QGSEEGYAPDFSY

-69 DMSATCVGL
+69 DLSATCVGL

-85 GGYLMDLNPVA
+85 GVYLMNLNPVA
-96 GSSSQFANTTSD
+96 GSSSQFSGTTPD
-108 AYEIGETLSVS
+108 AYEIGETLRLS
-119 FYFAYAGGIS
+119 FYFAYAGGVS
-129 DTNPF
+129 DTNAF

-146 DSEAPVVSMLELEG
+146 DSEAPVVSMFELEG

-239 TLDADAESYYYGVVA
+239 TLDADAECYYYGVVA
-254 SADEWEENTGDYRPV
+254 TEEEWNEKGGGYVPV
-269 INYIV
+269 INYVV
-274 KTTADNQLEFTM
+274 KTTADNKLEFTL
-286 TLDSGTDGLVNPEI
+286 TLDSGTTGLVNPEI
-300 WIDNVAYGTT
+300 WVDGVNTATAPVGDA
-310 PISGEELAYT
+310 LT
-320 YTTEA
+320 YTGISAA
-325 SFVRGATVTFNFRLV
+325 SYERGATVNFYFRLV
-340 YAGGGASATLPIS
+340 HAGGVSSTHAIP
-353 FVVGSA
+353 FEVGSA

-372 NSVTAGNV
+372 NSVSAGNI

-392 DNQSASLTVEVA
+392 DDQSASLTVEVA

-430 LSPLTDYTLYVRVSD
+430 LSPLTYYTLYVRVSD

-476 GWAVTGTPEGEEE
+476 GWAVTGTPEGEAE
-489 VFAPSVSYEIVT
+489 VFAPAVSYEIVT

-512 LDRVCVGMGA
+512 LDRVCTDLGV
-522 EVWIDGEPFF
+522 EVWIDGESYFS
-532 GLQQPAAENAVN
+532 LQQPQAENAVN
-544 IFEGENSQSYSR
+544 LFEGENSQSYPR

-566 PFAGGVSE
+566 PFPGGVSE

-588 SSVDDFV
+588 SSVENFA
-595 ADAVRVYGA
+595 ADAVRVSGS

-609 VCGASGSQCC
+609 ICGASGSQCC

>member
-1 MKKRILLM
+1 MKKRLLLM

-55 QISVVDEGK
+55 QISVIDEGK

-78 VPQLFVN
+78 VPQLVVN
-85 GGYLMDLNPVA
+85 GKYTNLEPVA

-146 DSEAPVVSMLELEG
+146 DSEAPVVSMFELEG

-239 TLDADAESYYYGVVA
+239 TLDADAECYYYGVVA
-254 SADEWEENTGDYRPV
+254 TEEEWNEKGGGYVPV
-269 INYIV
+269 INYVV
-274 KTTADNQLEFTM
+274 KTTADNKLEFTM
-286 TLDSGTDGLVNPEI
+286 TLDSGTTGLVNPEI
-300 WIDNVAYGTT
+300 WVDGVNTATT
-310 PISGEELAYT
+310 PTGEALT
-320 YTTEA
+320 YTGITGA
-325 SFVRGATVTFNFRLV
+325 SFERGTIVNFYFRLV
-340 YAGGGASATLPIS
+340 HAGGVSSTHAIP
-353 FVVGSA
+353 FEVGSA

-372 NSVTAGNV
+372 NSVSAGNV

-404 SDEAFESVLGTSRVN
+404 SDEAFESVLATSRVA
-419 SGEDGICTLDN
+419 SGEDGVCTLDN
-430 LSPLTDYTLYVRVSD
+430 LTPLTEYTLYVRVSD
-445 LAGNVSEVK
+445 LAGNVSDVK
-454 TVTFSTLEPADAVTF
+454 TVTFTTLEPADAVTF

-566 PFAGGVSE
+566 PFTGGVSE

-609 VCGASGSQCC
+609 VCGGSGSQCC

>member
-1 MKKRILLM
+1 MKKKLLLM
-9 FVFVCASLLYGVA
+9 FVFVCASFLYGVV
-22 NAQTYEGFIG
+22 NAQKYEGFIG
-32 AEDWKTVGTP
+32 AEDWETVGTP
-42 QDSEEGYAPDFSY
+42 QGSEEGYAPDFSY

-69 DMSATCVGL
+69 DLSATCVGL

-85 GGYLMDLNPVA
+85 GEYLMNLNPVA
-96 GSSSQFANTTSD
+96 GSASQFANTTPD
-108 AYEIGETLSVS
+108 AYEIGETLSIS
-119 FYFAYAGGIS
+119 FYFAYGQVS
-129 DTNPF
+129 MTKPF

-140 TNEALD
+140 VNETLD

-160 VSTTKADVRLL
+160 VSSTKADVRLL
-171 VTDNLASSVKVEFS
+171 VNDNVASSVKVEFS
-185 VDDFASVLNSQKVAA
+185 VDGFSSVLQSQKVAV
-200 GTETVCTLSGLTPET
+200 GTETVCTLSGLTPAT
-215 AYDLKV
+215 AYDLAV

-300 WIDNVAYGTT
+300 WVNGVNTATTPTGEALTYTGITGASFERGTT
-310 PISGEELAYT
+310 VNFY
-320 YTTEA
+320 
-325 SFVRGATVTFNFRLV
+325 FRLV
-340 YAGGGASATLPIS
+340 HAGGVSSTHAIP
-353 FVVGSA
+353 FEVGSA

-404 SDEAFESVLGTSRVN
+404 SDEAFESVLATSRVA
-419 SGEDGICTLDN
+419 SGEDGVCTLDN
-430 LSPLTDYTLYVRVSD
+430 LTPLTEYTLYVRVSD
-445 LAGNVSEVK
+445 LAGNVSDVK
-454 TVTFSTLEPADAVTF
+454 TVTFTTLEPADAVAF

-476 GWAVTGTPEGEEE
+476 GWAVTGTPEGETE

-512 LDRVCVGMGA
+512 LDRVCVGMGV
-522 EVWIDGEPFF
+522 EVWINGEPFF

-544 IFEGENSQSYSR
+544 IFEGENSRSYPR

>member
-1 MKKRILLM
+1 MKKKLLLM
-9 FVFVCASLLYGVA
+9 FVFVCASFLYGVV

-32 AEDWKTVGTP
+32 AEDWETVGTP
-42 QDSEEGYAPDFSY
+42 QGSEEGYAPDFSY

-69 DMSATCVGL
+69 DLSATCVGL
-78 VPQLFVN
+78 VPQLVVN
-85 GGYLMDLNPVA
+85 GKYTNLEPVA
-96 GSSSQFANTTSD
+96 GSASQFSNTTPD
-108 AYEIGETLSVS
+108 AYEIGETLRIS
-119 FYFAYAGGIS
+119 FYFAYAGGAS
-129 DTNPF
+129 GTNPF

-140 TNEALD
+140 VNETLD

-160 VSTTKADVRLL
+160 VSSTKADVRLL
-171 VTDNLASSVKVEFS
+171 VNDNVASSVKVEFS
-185 VDDFASVLNSQKVAA
+185 VDGFSSVLQSQKVAV
-200 GTETVCTLSGLTPET
+200 GTETVCTLSGLTPAT
-215 AYDLKV
+215 AYDLAV

-325 SFVRGATVTFNFRLV
+325 SFERGATVTFNFRLV

-372 NSVTAGNV
+372 NSVSAGNV

-404 SDEAFESVLGTSRVN
+404 SDEAFESVLATSRVA
-419 SGEDGICTLDN
+419 SGEDGVCTLDN

-476 GWAVTGTPEGEEE
+476 GWASTGTPEGEAE
-489 VFAPSVSYEIVT
+489 VFAPAVSYEIVT

-512 LDRVCVGMGA
+512 LDRVCVGMGV

-544 IFEGENSQSYSR
+544 IFEGENSRSYPR
-556 GTKLNIRFRF
+556 GTKLNIRFS
-566 PFAGGVSE
+566 FAGGVSE

>member
-1 MKKRILLM
+1 MKKRILLT

-85 GGYLMDLNPVA
+85 GGYLMNLNPVA

-140 TNEALD
+140 TNETLD

-239 TLDADAESYYYGVVA
+239 TLDADAECYYYGVVA
-254 SADEWEENTGDYRPV
+254 TEEEWNEKGGGYVPV
-269 INYIV
+269 INYVV
-274 KTTADNQLEFTM
+274 KTTADNKLEFTM
-286 TLDSGTDGLVNPEI
+286 TLDSGTTGLVNPEI
-300 WIDNVAYGTT
+300 WVDGVNTATTPTGEALTYTGITDASYERGTT
-310 PISGEELAYT
+310 VNFY
-320 YTTEA
+320 
-325 SFVRGATVTFNFRLV
+325 FRLV
-340 YAGGGASATLPIS
+340 HAGGVSSTHAIP
-353 FVVGSA
+353 FEVGSA

-404 SDEAFESVLGTSRVN
+404 SDEAFESVLATSRVA
-419 SGEDGICTLDN
+419 SGEDGVCTLDN
-430 LSPLTDYTLYVRVSD
+430 LTPLTEYTLYVRVSD
-445 LAGNVSEVK
+445 LAGNMSDVK
-454 TVTFSTLEPADAVTF
+454 TVTFTTLEPADAVTF

-609 VCGASGSQCC
+609 VCGASGSQCS

-627 VMSCLVDG
+627 VMNCLVDG